1 MSTATIDERRRSFDQ
16 MVGLY
21 ARARG
26 AAPAELFDALG
37 AYVPAPADAL
47 EIGCGPG
54 NASLPLL
61 ERGFRIHAVELG
73 ENLAA
78 FARERLAALPF
89 TVEVGKF
96 EDAQLRPANVD
107 LVVCSSAFHWLDRE
121 RALRQVVKVL
131 RPAGALA
138 LIWGSPRRTVEDD
151 RVDEAL
157 RVAYRAHAPEIW
169 RDSADRTSGKV
180 DEIGKAVRD
189 TPELRDYEERL
200 FPQTHLFDRQRY
212 VDTLATFSDHAT
224 LPAERRQRLFE
235 AIGEIIDGQFGGRVE
250 RHSVARLQLARRRD

>member
-1 MSTATIDERRRSFDQ
+1 MGEVDAAPMGEEMPVATSDERRRSFDH
-16 MVGLY
+16 MAHLY

-26 AAPAELFDALG
+26 APPPALFDAV
-37 AYVPAPADAL
+37 ATFVPPPADAL

-61 ERGFRIHAVELG
+61 EHGFRIHAVELG

-78 FARERLAALPF
+78 YARERLAAFPF

-96 EDAQLRPANVD
+96 EDASLQPASVD

-131 RPAGALA
+131 KPGGALA
-138 LIWGSPRRTVEDD
+138 LIWGSALGTAEDN
-151 RVDEAL
+151 RVDEAIQA
-157 RVAYRAHAPEIW
+157 AYRAHAPEIS
-169 RDSADRTSGKV
+169 REAVDRMGSKV
-180 DEIGKAVRD
+180 DEIGQAVRD

-200 FPQTHLFDRQRY
+200 FPQ
-212 VDTLATFSDHAT
+212 V
-224 LPAERRQRLFE
+224 
-235 AIGEIIDGQFGGRVE
+235 
-250 RHSVARLQLARRRD
+250 